1 MMIAWNEMSNAK
13 NMTPYQSDGEEGGC
27 NNYSET
33 SFNCYREGIY
43 QGPGVKRNFWFHAMC
58 ARTE

>member
-1 MMIAWNEMSNAK
+1 MIAWNEMSNAK

-33 SFNCYREGIY
+33 SFNCYLEGVY
-43 QGPGVKRNFWFHAMC
+43 QGPGVKRNF
-58 ARTE
+58 